1 MARDSASCMH
11 HLLSKQQDAAT
22 KLIQASI
29 TSSSQER
36 VRLCL
41 RPCLRQCLQQRVR
54 HCAHCYAC
62 RYECSDSNSWS
73 FIIWSTS
80 STAWL
85 AWFSLLL
92 CSPPCMV
99 HKVTGHLHLD
109 LAQSHGT
116 PTSRFG
122 TKPRDTYISIWH
134 KAMQGCRTCGALVLV
149 IARSTG
155 RQADVASSGYLRE
168 HRAVAVGLAVVVGFH
183 IRRACMQHVPRVLC
197 VCARVLF
204 RGARGNMCDGRASS
218 HQAAARMQIHARI
231 KQCGDAIKPDWEQ
244 VRRGQAHRRR
254 HSW

>member
-1 MARDSASCMH
+1 MRAVMN
-11 HLLSKQQDAAT
+11 AAT
-22 KLIQASI
+22 QTAGR
-29 TSSSQER
+29 SSSGPLAR
-36 VRLCL
+36 PLGWLGSPCCSVVR
-41 RPCLRQCLQQRVR
+41 P
-54 HCAHCYAC
+54 
-62 RYECSDSNSWS
+62 
-73 FIIWSTS
+73 
-80 STAWL
+80 AW
-85 AWFSLLL
+85 
-92 CSPPCMV
+92 C
-99 HKVTGHLHLD
+99 
-109 LAQSHGT
+109 
-116 PTSRFG
+116 
-122 TKPRDTYISIWH
+122 TKSRDTYISIWH

-231 KQCGDAIKPDWEQ
+231 KQCGAAIKPDWEQ
-244 VRRGQAHRRR
+244 ARRGQAHRRR